1 MSNFLETYTTKIK
14 TWANGKFCTD
24 TLMQQY
30 VDVHWSAYKQNV
42 IDDFVASLPAEIQ
55 AMIEADL

>member
-30 VDVHWSAYKQNV
+30 VESAYEQNV

-55 AMIEADL
+55 AMVEADL